1 MTIKKIMTVLM
12 TSVLVCSAHLSLSNA
27 QEINKND
34 LIDNMIKDTVSEE
47 ARDLFYHMSI
57 TNEVMNTRTMVK
69 TDGWPI
75 IYIDSSDPNNW
86 NKITSYEVYDLGKIL
101 SQSSENSK
109 KLSELIR
116 NKYQNNTYTF
126 TTTSGYNIAI
136 FYDFKAGEH
145 VFGYTAILSP
155 QQAVIVK
162 YHSKEKLK
170 YEEMLRFFST
180 SGTAPNLSPLLKFID
195 QSSINQ
201 KIQEKM
207 REIEDAKKEKK

>member
-1 MTIKKIMTVLM
+1 MQIRKLMISLM
-12 TSVLVCSAHLSLSNA
+12 TGALVCSSHLSFSHA
-27 QEINKND
+27 QETNKSD
-34 LIDNMIKDTVSEE
+34 LIDSMIKDTVSEE
-47 ARDLFYHMSI
+47 ARDLFYHMST
-57 TNEVMNTRTMVK
+57 TNEVMNTKIMVK

-116 NKYQNNTYTF
+116 NRYKKNTYTF

-162 YHSKEKLK
+162 YHSKQKVK

-180 SGTAPNLSPLLKFID
+180 SGTAPNLSPLLQFID
-195 QSSINQ
+195 QASINQ

-207 REIEDAKKEKK
+207 KELEEAKKENK